1 METVGVS
8 NADRVVQDLG
18 GIILALNMDIILYI
32 AGAII
37 TLTAVI
43 KIFADLIEKSVKR
56 VSKDAINA
64 AIDELNEHFVS
75 RLEDVDSSLR
85 VLLNENR
92 RNDKAVR
99 TLTLKNSAARI
110 HEGYSHYMRRGSI
123 TTFGLANLEEI
134 FSIYEDQ
141 GGNGHTKLCME
152 QIRQLPIIDMYPLPP
167 LTQEKESEDE
177 RQNKERG

>member
-1 METVGVS
+1 MTL
-8 NADRVVQDLG
+8 D
-18 GIILALNMDIILYI
+18 MDIILYI

-43 KIFADLIEKSVKR
+43 KILIDLMQKCVGR
-56 VSKDAINA
+56 VSKDIINTAIE
-64 AIDELNEHFVS
+64 ELNEQFVS

-85 VLLNENR
+85 ALLNENR

-99 TLTLKNSAARI
+99 ALTLKNSAARI

-134 FSIYEDQ
+134 FSIYKEQ
-141 GGNGHTKLCME
+141 GGNGHAKLCME
-152 QIRQLPIIDMYPLPP
+152 QIRQLPIIDIYPLPP
-167 LTQEKESEDE
+167 LPQKKESEE
-177 RQNKERG
+177 EKEEKERG